1 MNKDLKNILRLIGI
15 VAYVVAVIGGIGYTC
30 YLHKYLIAVCIVYLA
45 VLAFPTWRK
54 LWPGDTKE

>member
-1 MNKDLKNILRLIGI
+1 MKDLKNIIRLFGI
-15 VAYVVAVIGGIGYTC
+15 VMYPVAVIGGVGYCC